1 MSISRRLESCSLERI
16 TRMKDVVE
24 QEVGRIDG
32 KLAEVEAELDEMTAK
47 VDTVSLSMRHGQY
60 ELGLDKAESQVGK
73 LNAAREKLVDK
84 ARLIEQARQK
94 RHLFDEQARVLG
106 SAARVRVKDLVIF
119 FLILFLVAILVVDLM
134 GVGAKGG
141 GAAATAEVVKGSI
154 SEIAILEGGE
164 GYERVI
170 LHLADAHGSGGL
182 AAGQVAGGRL
192 TQVEI
197 LHRGE
202 DYVDP
207 VVEVHPHFSL
217 AKLWIFW
224 IIDVICCTL
233 FMANFVF
240 EHRLA
245 DSKKWYWKNN
255 WIDFIT
261 SIPLPPFQII
271 AASGDFGIVRLGR
284 LLRAVR
290 ILRALRLF
298 RIALFFW
305 RGMDHLSTTLDVRL
319 LKRSLL
325 YGLLS
330 LVFGAIIFM
339 GVERMDSGSGFWP
352 SLWWSFTTLV
362 TGGYPDIHNP
372 ETAPGKILTVFL
384 VITGMVLVGVFTAT
398 LTSILVSDEDS
409 LKAEELEEQ
418 VGVVTKIQQEIKDTN
433 ERLARLEN
441 ALQDIGD
448 AVKGRGD
455 ESGT

>member
-1 MSISRRLESCSLERI
+1 M
-16 TRMKDVVE
+16 
-24 QEVGRIDG
+24 
-32 KLAEVEAELDEMTAK
+32 
-47 VDTVSLSMRHGQY
+47 
-60 ELGLDKAESQVGK
+60 
-73 LNAAREKLVDK
+73 
-84 ARLIEQARQK
+84 
-94 RHLFDEQARVLG
+94 
-106 SAARVRVKDLVIF
+106 
-119 FLILFLVAILVVDLM
+119 
-134 GVGAKGG
+134 
-141 GAAATAEVVKGSI
+141 KGSI

-418 VGVVTKIQQEIKDTN
+418 VGVVTKIQQEISDTN
-433 ERLARLEN
+433 ERLSRLES
-441 ALQDIGD
+441 AVQDIGD
-448 AVKGRGD
+448 SVKGRD
-455 ESGT
+455 NHSAS

>member
-1 MSISRRLESCSLERI
+1 MA
-16 TRMKDVVE
+16 TVE
-24 QEVGRIDG
+24 
-32 KLAEVEAELDEMTAK
+32 
-47 VDTVSLSMRHGQY
+47 
-60 ELGLDKAESQVGK
+60 
-73 LNAAREKLVDK
+73 
-84 ARLIEQARQK
+84 
-94 RHLFDEQARVLG
+94 
-106 SAARVRVKDLVIF
+106 
-119 FLILFLVAILVVDLM
+119 VVD
-134 GVGAKGG
+134 
-141 GAAATAEVVKGSI
+141 GSI

-170 LHLADAHGSGGL
+170 LHIADAHGSGGL
-182 AAGQVAGGRL
+182 VTGQVTGGRL
-192 TQVEI
+192 TQVDLI
-197 LHRGE
+197 HSGE
-202 DYVDP
+202 GYVDP
-207 VVEVHPHFSL
+207 VVEVYPHFSL
-217 AKLWIFW
+217 GKLWIFW
-224 IIDVICCTL
+224 IIDVICCAL
-233 FMANFVF
+233 FMANFIF

-271 AASGDFGIVRLGR
+271 AASGDLGIVRLGR

-339 GVERMDSGSGFWP
+339 GVERMEAGSGFGP

-418 VGVVTKIQQEIKDTN
+418 VGIVTKIQQEIQGHQRTPGPAGGAPF
-433 ERLARLEN
+433 RR
-441 ALQDIGD
+441 
-448 AVKGRGD
+448 
-455 ESGT
+455 SGTRSRSGGTGPAHRAGAPPGRDRQGVGTSCRALSRLTGARTHEGPGGTFLRPRAGSPAVDTRESSGSSTSCRPRGRLHPQRYSGGSKTNPWKNRRCSGDSPRRKSRP

>member
-1 MSISRRLESCSLERI
+1 MAMASRLESCSLERI
-16 TRMKDVVE
+16 TRMKEVVV
-24 QEVGRIDG
+24 QEIGRIDAQV
-32 KLAEVEAELDEMTAK
+32 AEVEAELDEMTAK
-47 VDTVSLSMRHGQY
+47 ADTVSLSMRHGQY
-60 ELGLDKAESQVGK
+60 ELGLDKAESRIAK
-73 LNAAREKLVDK
+73 LNAAREKLQDK
-84 ARLIEQARQK
+84 LRLIEQARQK

-106 SAARVRVKDLVIF
+106 SRARVRIKDLVIF

-141 GAAATAEVVKGSI
+141 GATARAEVVEGKIQG
-154 SEIAILEGGE
+154 IAVVAAGE
-164 GYERVI
+164 GYERVNI
-170 LHLADAHGSGGL
+170 QITDADGSGAL
-182 AAGQVAGGRL
+182 AAGEVAGGRL
-192 TQVEI
+192 SRVEI
-197 LHRGE
+197 IDAGE

-207 VVEVHPHFSL
+207 VVEVFPHFSVPQ
-217 AKLWIFW
+217 LWVFW
-224 IIDVICCTL
+224 IIDVICCAL
-233 FMANFVF
+233 FMANFIF

-261 SIPLPPFQII
+261 SIPLPPVQII
-271 AASGDFGIVRLGR
+271 AASGDMGIIRLGR

-330 LVFGAIIFM
+330 LVFGAFIFM
-339 GVERMDSGSGFWP
+339 GLERMETGSGFGA

-362 TGGYPDIHNP
+362 TGGYADIHNP
-372 ETAPGKILTVFL
+372 ETASGKILTVFL

-409 LKAEELEEQ
+409 VKAEELEEQ
-418 VGVVTKIQQEIKDTN
+418 VGIVTKIQQDIQDTN
-433 ERLARLEN
+433 ERLSRLES
-441 ALQDIGD
+441 AVRDIGD
-448 AVKGRGD
+448 SLKGRGND
-455 ESGT
+455 SGT